1 MRKEERRRKIVMLA
15 EARQLRKDQV
25 RLRASEDSARRLF
38 QSLLLTGLIRP
49 RRQDSWRIILAAP
62 PAGPR
67 AS

>member
-1 MRKEERRRKIVMLA
+1 MIVMRAEERRLQRV
-15 EARQLRKDQV
+15 QV
-25 RLRASEDSARRLF
+25 SSRSSKDSARSLF
-38 QSLLLTGLIRP
+38 RSLLLTGLIRP